1 MSNSIADAPILLIIM
16 PIINN
21 IVLLLTAAESDII
34 NVKTAAAPII
44 APETT
49 APAAIVPVI
58 IVTTAAPTD
67 APVEIPKIEGP
78 ANGLPSV
85 VCNINPAAE
94 SAAPAKIAVR
104 HCGMRMSK
112 RILAVTG
119 FASGFLITDHNSL
132 SGMSTEPL
140 TSETIINA
148 NNVKINMIAVFRI
161 IVIVGKIVECNP

>member
-1 MSNSIADAPILLIIM
+1 M
-16 PIINN
+16 PIINS

-34 NVKTAAAPII
+34 NVNTAAAPII

-49 APAAIVPVI
+49 APAAIVRVI

-67 APVEIPKIEGP
+67 APVEIPKLEGP

-85 VCNINPAAE
+85 VCNINPATD
-94 SAAPAKIAVR
+94 SDAPAKIAVR

-112 RILAVTG
+112 RILAMTG
-119 FASGFLITDHNSL
+119 LASGFFITVNNSL
-132 SGMSTEPL
+132 SGISTEPF

-148 NNVKINMIAVFRI
+148 NNMKINMIVVFCI
-161 IVIVGKIVECNP
+161 IVNVGKIVEYNP